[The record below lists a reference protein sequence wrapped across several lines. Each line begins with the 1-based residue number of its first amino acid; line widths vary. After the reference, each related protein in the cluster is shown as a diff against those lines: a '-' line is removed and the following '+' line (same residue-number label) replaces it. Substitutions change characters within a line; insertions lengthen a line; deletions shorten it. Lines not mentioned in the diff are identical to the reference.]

1 MSTIWTGT
9 LECGMPLLIE
19 RMSGVESAGL
29 CWLLPSG
36 SATDPQDRLG
46 LAPMLAELVFRGAGT
61 LDSRGQADAL
71 DRLGLSRGC
80 EVGSRHLR
88 LGVSMQAKTVVE
100 ALPSIVDIVRRPKF
114 EEASIDPARDLAI
127 QAVESLSDDP
137 HERAVVEIRR
147 LHNDPPMNRS
157 HLGTIE
163 GLEAIT
169 RDDLQ
174 AQWARRVRP
183 GGSILAI
190 AGAIDDARREE
201 IVRTL
206 NRLLEGWTGSAPD
219 VTPTKSASKGTYEHS
234 DDDKAQVQIVLM
246 HDAPPEADPNCPLER
261 VVGGVLS
268 GGMSARLFTEVRE
281 KRGLCYSVS
290 ASYSTERD
298 TGRVLAYVGTTP
310 ERAQQSLDV
319 LWGELN
325 RINGSVGGAA
335 GKVEADEFER
345 ALTGIKSGI
354 IFSGESTGARAGA
367 LATDQFRLGRG
378 RSLAELSA
386 LFDRVTLD
394 DVNRYLANRTLGPTS
409 IFTLGPSKLTVPG
422 GG

>member
-9 LECGMPLLIE
+9 LDCGMPLLIE

-29 CWLLPSG
+29 SWLLPAG
-36 SATDPQDRLG
+36 SATDPADRLG
-46 LAPMLAELVFRGAGT
+46 VAPMLAELVFRGAGT
-61 LDSRGQADAL
+61 LDSRAQADAL

-88 LGVSMQAKTVVE
+88 LSASMQAKTVVE
-100 ALPSIVDIVRRPKF
+100 ALPAIVDIVRRPRF

-127 QAVESLSDDP
+127 QSVESLSDDP

-169 RDDLQ
+169 RDDLVKH
-174 AQWARRVRP
+174 WERRVRP
-183 GGSILAI
+183 RGSILAL
-190 AGAIDDARREE
+190 AGAIDDARRDE

-206 NRLLEGWTGSAPD
+206 NRLLAGWSGEAPD
-219 VTPTKSASKGTYEHS
+219 VTPSASTSKGSYEHI
-234 DDDKAQVQIVLM
+234 DEDKTQVQIVLM
-246 HDAPPEADPNCPLER
+246 HDAPNEADPMCPYER

-325 RINGSVGGAA
+325 RINGTGGAGGA
-335 GKVEADEFER
+335 KAEPDEFER

-354 IFSGESTGARAGA
+354 VFSGESTGARAGA
-367 LATDQFRLGRG
+367 LSTDQFRLGRP

-386 LFDRVTLD
+386 MFDRVTLD
-394 DVNRYLANRTLGPTS
+394 DLNGYLSRRTLGPAS
-409 IFTLGPSKLTVPG
+409 IFTLGPARLTRPG
-422 GG
+422 G

>member
-1 MSTIWTGT
+1 MGTIWTGT
-9 LECGMPLLIE
+9 LDCGMPLLVE

-29 CWLLPSG
+29 CWLLPAG

-46 LAPMLAELVFRGAGT
+46 TAPMLAELVFRGAGA

-88 LGVSMQAKTVVE
+88 LSASMQAGTVVE
-100 ALPSIVDIVRRPKF
+100 ALPAIVDIVRRPRF

-127 QAVESLSDDP
+127 QGVESLSDDP
-137 HERAVVEIRR
+137 HERAVVELRR
-147 LHNDPPMNRS
+147 LHNNPPLNRS
-157 HLGTIE
+157 HLGTVE

-169 RDDLQ
+169 RDDL
-174 AQWARRVRP
+174 AGQWDRRVRP
-183 GGSILAI
+183 RGSILAI

-201 IVRTL
+201 IVRSL
-206 NRLLEGWTGSAPD
+206 NRLLAGWSGEADEVKPVGS
-219 VTPTKSASKGTYEHS
+219 TTKGSYGHV

-246 HDAPPEADPNCPLER
+246 HDAPAEADPACPLER

-281 KRGLCYSVS
+281 KRGLCYAVS
-290 ASYSTERD
+290 ASYSTDRD

-325 RINGSVGGAA
+325 RINLGEGR
-335 GKVEADEFER
+335 VEADEFER

-354 IFSGESTGARAGA
+354 VFSGESTGARAGA
-367 LATDQFRLGRG
+367 LATDQFRLGRP

-386 LFDRVTLD
+386 MFDRVTLD
-394 DVNRYLANRTLGPTS
+394 DLNRYLSGRRLGPAT
-409 IFTLGPSKLTVPG
+409 IFTLGPARLVRP
-422 GG
+422 

>member
-1 MSTIWTGT
+1 MSSSTIWTGT
-9 LECGMPLLIE
+9 LDCGMPLLIE

-29 CWLLPSG
+29 SWLLPAG
-36 SATDPQDRLG
+36 SATDPADRLG
-46 LAPMLAELVFRGAGT
+46 VAPMLAELVFRGAGT
-61 LDSRGQADAL
+61 LDSRAQADAL

-88 LGVSMQAKTVVE
+88 LSAAMQARTVVE
-100 ALPSIVDIVRRPKF
+100 ALPAIVDIVRRPRF
-114 EEASIDPARDLAI
+114 DEASIDPARDLAI
-127 QAVESLSDDP
+127 QSVESLSDDP
-137 HERAVVEIRR
+137 HERAVVELRR

-169 RDDLQ
+169 RDDLVGH
-174 AQWARRVRP
+174 WERRVRP
-183 GGSILAI
+183 RGSILGI
-190 AGAIDDARREE
+190 AGAIDDARRDD

-206 NRLLEGWTGSAPD
+206 NKLLAGWSGEAPD
-219 VTPTKSASKGTYEHS
+219 VTPTRSTTKGSYEHV

-246 HDAPPEADPNCPLER
+246 HDAPHEADPTCPLER

-290 ASYSTERD
+290 ASYSTDRD

-319 LWGELN
+319 LWAELE
-325 RINGSVGGAA
+325 RINSQDGA
-335 GKVEADEFER
+335 VEADEFER

-354 IFSGESTGARAGA
+354 VFSGESTGARAGA
-367 LATDQFRLGRG
+367 LTTDQFRLGRP

-386 LFDRVTLD
+386 TFDKVTLD
-394 DVNRYLANRTLGPTS
+394 DLNRYLARRKVGPAS
-409 IFTLGPSKLTVPG
+409 IFTLGPARLTRPAG
-422 GG
+422 S

>member
-29 CWLLPSG
+29 SWLLPAG
-36 SATDPQDRLG
+36 SATDPADRLG

-61 LDSRGQADAL
+61 LDSRAQADAL
-71 DRLGLSRGC
+71 DRLGLSRDC
-80 EVGSRHLR
+80 DVGSRHLR
-88 LGVSMQAKTVVE
+88 LSASMQARTVVD
-100 ALPSIVDIVRRPKF
+100 ALPALVDIVRRPRLD
-114 EEASIDPARDLAI
+114 EASIDPARDLAI
-127 QAVESLSDDP
+127 QSVESLSDDP

-147 LHNDPPMNRS
+147 LHNDPPLNRS
-157 HLGTIE
+157 HLGTVE

-169 RDDLQ
+169 RDDLA
-174 AQWARRVRP
+174 AQWERRVRP
-183 GGSILAI
+183 VGSVLAI

-206 NRLLEGWTGSAPD
+206 NRLLAGWSGAAPD
-219 VTPTKSASKGTYEHS
+219 VATTASATKGSYEHAH
-234 DDDKAQVQIVLM
+234 DDKAQVQIVLM
-246 HDAPPEADPNCPLER
+246 HDAPREADPACPLER
-261 VVGGVLS
+261 VAGGVLS

-290 ASYSTERD
+290 ASYATDRD
-298 TGRVLAYVGTTP
+298 SGRVLAYVGTTP

-319 LWGELN
+319 LWDELN
-325 RINGSVGGAA
+325 RINRSE
-335 GKVEADEFER
+335 GKVEPDEFER

-354 IFSGESTGARAGA
+354 VFSGESTSARAGA
-367 LATDQFRLGRG
+367 LATDYFRLGRA

-386 LFDRVTLD
+386 TFDRVTLAD
-394 DVNRYLANRTLGPTS
+394 LDRYLSGRRLGPVT
-409 IFTLGPSKLTVPG
+409 IFTLGPAQLTAPQRHG
-422 GG
+422 S